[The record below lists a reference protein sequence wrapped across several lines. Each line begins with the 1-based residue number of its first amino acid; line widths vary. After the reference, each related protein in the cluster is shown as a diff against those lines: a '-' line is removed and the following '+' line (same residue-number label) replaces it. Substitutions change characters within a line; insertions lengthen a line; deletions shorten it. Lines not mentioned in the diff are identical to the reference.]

1 MEQDGAEVASVGGR
15 ELRRVLMTDGTV
27 EWIQG
32 GRRQATVV
40 ADWPRRLGAE
50 DEDGVDGA
58 EQG

>member
-1 MEQDGAEVASVGGR
+1 MGGR

-27 EWIQG
+27 EWIRG